1 MATIQLGDRVKD
13 PVTGIEGIAMGKTEW
28 LHGCFRIN
36 VQPKGK
42 NKDGVPYEMS
52 VFDEPQLI
60 VLTKKKVKRG
70 KKSTGG
76 PLPRGIIKK
85 Y

>member
-1 MATIQLGDRVKD
+1 MTIVQLGDKVKD
-13 PVTGIEGIAMGKTEW
+13 PVTGIEGIAMGKTQW
-28 LHGCFRIN
+28 LHGCYRIN

-42 NKDGVPYEMS
+42 NKDGLPFEMS

-60 VLTKKKVKRG
+60 VLTNKKIKVG
-70 KKSTGG
+70 SKKTGG
-76 PLPRGIIKK
+76 PLARGIIKK